1 MIEWILV
8 LIHALSVAGSPYEP
22 TFGATARAIDKVS
35 HESPIYEGND
45 GPERTAAELVALA
58 SFESSFNPR
67 AVHADQGGDSLG
79 LYQINSSNLRELG
92 LAREDLF
99 DPETA
104 TRAAVKLLR
113 ASHRTCRAWPALQ
126 QLAQYASGG
135 PTCTV
140 PEGIVAS
147 RHRLER
153 AARIRRE
160 HPTHAREC
168 DRTCPH

>member
-1 MIEWILV
+1 MLRWILV
-8 LIHALSVAGSPYEP
+8 LIHAVTVAGSPYEP
-22 TFGATARAIDKVS
+22 TFEATARAIDKVS

-58 SFESSFNPR
+58 SYESSFNPR

-79 LYQINSSNLRELG
+79 LYQINTSNLRELG

-113 ASHRTCRAWPALQ
+113 ASHRTCRGWPPMQ
-126 QLAQYASGG
+126 QLAAYATGRG
-135 PTCTV
+135 LCDV
-140 PEGIVAS
+140 PEGVTAS

-153 AARIRRE
+153 AVHLRRE
-160 HPTHAREC
+160 HPVFWTVDKAAIER
-168 DRTCPH
+168 